1 MATFSPVLP
10 HEPYPGYDAEMALR
24 FAVSCLQ
31 CEPPA
36 PCTLGCPQ
44 QADVP
49 ALMRWVGQ
57 AGCAG
62 FSLRRWAQ
70 AQEEAA
76 ARAVLADISAAYNP
90 ELAA

>member
-1 MATFSPVLP
+1 MNAFSPVLTP
-10 HEPYPGYDAEMALR
+10 EPYPGYDAEIALR

-36 PCTLGCPQ
+36 PCTQACPQ
-44 QADVP
+44 GADVP

-76 ARAVLADISAAYNP
+76 ERAVVSDISDSYN
-90 ELAA
+90 